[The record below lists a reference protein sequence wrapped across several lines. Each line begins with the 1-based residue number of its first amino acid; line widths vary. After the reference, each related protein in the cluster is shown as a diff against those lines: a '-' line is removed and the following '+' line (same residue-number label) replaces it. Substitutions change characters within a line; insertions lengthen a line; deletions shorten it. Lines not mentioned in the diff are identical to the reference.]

1 MQYILAAVMGLV
13 EGLTEFVPV
22 SSTGHLILAD
32 HFLGFQEVVGED
44 AAKTFEIVI
53 QFAAILAIVAA
64 YPGRFA
70 RLCDWRAREGFAG
83 IRGLA
88 LLAITSIPAGLLG
101 LVARSKI
108 KEYLFSPWPVVA
120 ALCVGA
126 IWILA
131 VERFARRSRV
141 DELDRVGWRQALA
154 VGFWQCLAL
163 WPGMSRS
170 SSTILGGMMSGVGR
184 KTATEYSFFAA
195 VPLIAAATVYEL
207 YKSRDFLTAQ
217 HLPLFLVGS
226 AVSFVSAWASVR
238 FLVRFLGSHTL
249 SPFGWYRLGA
259 SALFVAMVLSGLI
272 NLSAGQ

>member
-13 EGLTEFVPV
+13 EGLTEFIPV

-32 HFLGFQEVVGED
+32 SLLGFKDVVGED

-53 QFAAILAIVAA
+53 QFAAILAVVAA

-70 RLCDWRAREGFAG
+70 RLCDVRAREGFAG
-83 IRGLA
+83 LRGWT
-88 LLAITSIPAGLLG
+88 LLAITSVPAGLLG

-108 KEYLFSPWPVVA
+108 KECLFAPWPVVA
-120 ALCVGA
+120 ALSVGA

-131 VERFARRSRV
+131 VERFSRRSRI

-184 KTATEYSFFAA
+184 KAATEYSFFAA
-195 VPLIAAATVYEL
+195 VPLITAATAYEL
-207 YKSRDFLTAQ
+207 YKSRGFLTAE
-217 HLPLFLVGS
+217 HLPLFLLGS
-226 AVSFVSAWASVR
+226 AVSFVSAWVSVR
-238 FLVRFLGSHTL
+238 FLVRFLSSHTL
-249 SPFGWYRLGA
+249 APFGWYRLGL
-259 SALFVAMVLSGLI
+259 SAVLVILVLRGLI
-272 NLSAGQ
+272 AL